1 MQLLRRFK
9 DAIVFRVA
17 CSELEGAISLMK
29 VSDNLSFLAEVIVER
44 AVTIAYDQLVEKYGE
59 PSGDSGFC
67 VMAYGKLGGLEL
79 SYESDLDLVFV
90 STGENGATEG
100 AKPIDTQRFFTRLAQ
115 RVIHILSTNMMGG
128 RLYEVDLRLRPN
140 GDSGLVV
147 TSAQA
152 LERYLKND
160 AWTWEHQALVRARVV
175 AGAPQLVTQVEA
187 LRAEVLSTPRDDVSL
202 ADEVTAMRQKCGT
215 IRQLLAM
222 RRVE

>member
-1 MQLLRRFK
+1 
-9 DAIVFRVA
+9 
-17 CSELEGAISLMK
+17 
-29 VSDNLSFLAEVIVER
+29 
-44 AVTIAYDQLVEKYGE
+44 
-59 PSGDSGFC
+59 
-67 VMAYGKLGGLEL
+67 MAYGKLGGLEL

-187 LRAEVLSTPRDDVSL
+187 LRARYCRHLVTMCRLPMRSL
-202 ADEVTAMRQKCGT
+202 RCGKKCGT